1 MKKINGV
8 GSVFYNSNKKLWTA
22 QYIETENGVSK
33 KNAFMEKQK
42 KLLVK
47 N

>member
-22 QYIETENGVSK
+22 QYVETENAPYSIYSFAVGIICANK
-33 KNAFMEKQK
+33 
-42 KLLVK
+42 
-47 N
+47 